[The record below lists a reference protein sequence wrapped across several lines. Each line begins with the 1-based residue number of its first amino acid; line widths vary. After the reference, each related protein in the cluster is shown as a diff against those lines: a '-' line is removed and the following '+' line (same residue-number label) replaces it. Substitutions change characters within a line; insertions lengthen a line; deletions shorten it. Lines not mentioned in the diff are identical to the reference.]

1 MPTNQSLTW
10 RGFRDTIQRSWLLL
24 ALLALVAAL
33 RSVDRNLAV
42 AVERGAPLDL
52 DPVPAAAIFL
62 AAAGTVVI
70 FAALRLPA
78 SADAGSKYARL
89 WHLTRYAGI
98 VAASARLVT
107 SAWTLVGPD
116 RPSRFAGLTGGA
128 VLAATVLL
136 IGLFTVE
143 SLSAGPGITREEQS
157 DTVDAAKLVRLS
169 LGVSWVFAGLA
180 LATPYAAD
188 QIGDLLLA
196 WTDYFLTPAATFGV
210 AGVLLLGLALQ
221 EGAMTLVGAPDDR
234 GRLQVRARAATPW
247 PVRAISAAVSL
258 IAIGVFVIPGRTDIG
273 TFLLLIPLALIVLS
287 EWAERRLRDH
297 ETDCLATGATYVGLA
312 VLPLYALAG
321 GLVNATVDALFLYGP
336 DGAYLVRA
344 IPPALALLLG
354 AGALVVSTAYLTGGE
369 LKEEQLKPWIVGPP
383 VVLVAAI
390 LWLAGSSQLA
400 GIVVLAALIA
410 YTIGVRKAGRLWAL
424 TLSLIA
430 GAALLFATLA
440 EPIETGRGIGAIG
453 AIGTTV
459 AALVTITVYLVR
471 LFGLVEIPARVREH
485 VPFDHVPVLTII
497 GVWMLVAVLIAPATA
512 HDVQLSAAPP
522 ATASGVDV
530 DDAVS
535 AWWAAQPE
543 SSGTAAAGTSVPLVL
558 VAAEGGGLR
567 ASYWTGGVLDVLA
580 KGPDPARRLESV
592 PDEDPVCDRNDAT
605 GSGRTFLVSGA
616 SGGSV
621 GAYAY
626 AQELAKRGCLAPGWY
641 ARWFARDVLGPTV
654 SWGLLHDTFAT
665 MFHQRPGT
673 GGTCRFG
680 DSWICQVLEDRARIL
695 EGSLDFDASARDI
708 GLRSATFAAP
718 TPVPHL
724 VFNTSADDV
733 RERVELST
741 LQLEP
746 RAGVVADGLD
756 AHCTEGDLPLVTAAV
771 LSARF
776 PVVTSAGRIAC
787 AHRSVVDGGY
797 LENTGVAAIAEVL
810 PRLTAAV
817 QKQNTANEAAGR
829 PPIRIVVVEISNGP
843 RGPRSPLRG
852 VGFPA
857 AEPKPHF
864 APLGLLSLPSYP
876 TEVGRDELGQA
887 AAGACAEGVDIALVT
902 VRPRLAVGWKA
913 SVGWRLSHAAR
924 AELESA
930 LAEGGLPTS
939 PATAAGLLDPSFAS
953 GGQCPLLPS

>member
-1 MPTNQSLTW
+1 M
-10 RGFRDTIQRSWLLL
+10 
-24 ALLALVAAL
+24 
-33 RSVDRNLAV
+33 
-42 AVERGAPLDL
+42 
-52 DPVPAAAIFL
+52 
-62 AAAGTVVI
+62 
-70 FAALRLPA
+70 
-78 SADAGSKYARL
+78 
-89 WHLTRYAGI
+89 
-98 VAASARLVT
+98 
-107 SAWTLVGPD
+107 
-116 RPSRFAGLTGGA
+116 
-128 VLAATVLL
+128 
-136 IGLFTVE
+136 
-143 SLSAGPGITREEQS
+143 
-157 DTVDAAKLVRLS
+157 
-169 LGVSWVFAGLA
+169 
-180 LATPYAAD
+180 
-188 QIGDLLLA
+188 
-196 WTDYFLTPAATFGV
+196 
-210 AGVLLLGLALQ
+210 
-221 EGAMTLVGAPDDR
+221 
-234 GRLQVRARAATPW
+234 
-247 PVRAISAAVSL
+247 
-258 IAIGVFVIPGRTDIG
+258 
-273 TFLLLIPLALIVLS
+273 
-287 EWAERRLRDH
+287 
-297 ETDCLATGATYVGLA
+297 
-312 VLPLYALAG
+312 LPLYALAG

-592 PDEDPVCDRNDAT
+592 PDTDPVCDRNDAT

-817 QKQNTANEAAGR
+817 QKQNTANVGGGTAADPDRRGRDLERAARPAVAAAGR
-829 PPIRIVVVEISNGP
+829 GLPGRRAEAALRAARPAVAAELPDRGRSRRTRAGRGRRLRGGRRHRPRHGAAAARGRLEGVGRLAALARRSRRAGVGP
-843 RGPRSPLRG
+843 RRG
-852 VGFPA
+852 RTADQPGNGRRAAGSVVRERRAVPA
-857 AEPKPHF
+857 A
-864 APLGLLSLPSYP
+864 AVVAALSRP
-876 TEVGRDELGQA
+876 
-887 AAGACAEGVDIALVT
+887 ACPRR
-902 VRPRLAVGWKA
+902 RPARPG
-913 SVGWRLSHAAR
+913 AR
-924 AELESA
+924 ARMRSRC
-930 LAEGGLPTS
+930 
-939 PATAAGLLDPSFAS
+939 
-953 GGQCPLLPS
+953 CPRRRPPRRA

>member
-1 MPTNQSLTW
+1 MPTNQSLSW
-10 RGFRDTIQRSWLLL
+10 QGFKDTIERSWLLL

-33 RSVDRNLAV
+33 RSVDRNLEL

-52 DPVPAAAIFL
+52 DLAPAVAVLVAAAVTVAIF
-62 AAAGTVVI
+62 VV
-70 FAALRLPA
+70 LRLPA
-78 SADAGSKYARL
+78 TADAESKYARL
-89 WHLTRYAGI
+89 WRLTRWAGL
-98 VAASARLVT
+98 AAAAARLAT
-107 SAWTLVGPD
+107 TAWTLVGSD
-116 RPSRFAGLTGGA
+116 TPSRYASLTGAA

-143 SLSAGPGITREEQS
+143 GLSAGPGIAREAQG
-157 DTVDAAKLVRLS
+157 DTADAAKLVRLS

-196 WTDYFLTPAATFGV
+196 WTDALLTPAATFGV
-210 AGVLLLGLALQ
+210 AGVLLLGLVLQ
-221 EGAMTLVGAPDDR
+221 EGAMTLVGAPDEG
-234 GRLQVRARAATPW
+234 GRRQVRARAATPG
-247 PVRAISAAVSL
+247 PVRAISAAVAVL
-258 IAIGVFVIPGRTDIG
+258 AIGVFVLPGRADIG
-273 TFLLLIPLALIVLS
+273 TLLLVIPIGLVVLS
-287 EWAERRLRDH
+287 EWAERQLRGKP
-297 ETDCLATGATYVGLA
+297 TDCVATGAAFVGLA
-312 VLPLYALAG
+312 VLPLFALAG

-336 DGAYLVRA
+336 DAGYLVRA
-344 IPPALALLLG
+344 IPPAVALLVA
-354 AGALVVSTAYLTGGE
+354 AGALVVSTAYLTSGE
-369 LKEEQLKPWIVGPP
+369 LKEEQLNPWIFAPP
-383 VVLVAAI
+383 TIAVAAGV
-390 LWLAGSSQLA
+390 WLAGSSQL
-400 GIVVLAALIA
+400 GGLIVLVALIV
-410 YTIGVRKAGRLWAL
+410 YTAWGRKAGRLWAL

-430 GAALLFATLA
+430 GAALLAATLA

-453 AIGTTV
+453 AIGVTV
-459 AALVTITVYLVR
+459 SALVTIVLYLVR
-471 LFGLVEIPARVREH
+471 LFGLVEIPGGVRRH
-485 VPFDHVPVLTII
+485 VPFDQVPILTLLGGWVLIAVLT
-497 GVWMLVAVLIAPATA
+497 APATA
-512 HDVQLSAAPP
+512 HDVQLSAPPP

-530 DDAVS
+530 DAAVA

-543 SSGTAAAGTSVPLVL
+543 SRATATPGSSVPLVL

-592 PDEDPVCDRNDAT
+592 PAADPICDRADAT

-654 SWGLLHDTFAT
+654 AWGLVHDTFAT

-695 EGSLDFDASARDI
+695 EESLDFDASARDV
-708 GLRSATFAAP
+708 GLRSASFAAP
-718 TPVPHL
+718 SPVPHL
-724 VFNTSADDV
+724 IFNTTADDV

-756 AHCTEGDLPLVTAAV
+756 EHCDEGDLPLVTAAV

-787 AHRSVVDGGY
+787 AHRSLVDGGY

-810 PRLTAAV
+810 PRLVAAV
-817 QKQNTANEAAGR
+817 RQQNAANARGDR

-852 VGFPA
+852 VGFPV
-857 AEPKPHF
+857 AEPKPQF

-876 TEVGRDELGQA
+876 TEVGRDELGRA
-887 AAGACAEGVDIALVT
+887 ATDACAQGVDIALVT

-913 SVGWRLSHAAR
+913 SVGWRLSRAAR
-924 AELESA
+924 AELEQA
-930 LAEGGLPTS
+930 LGESGLPTS
-939 PATAAGLLDPSFAS
+939 PATAAGLLDTSFSA
-953 GGQCPLLPS
+953 GGRCPLLPS